1 MSHAVLDVTVCEHE
15 IYDPK
20 KCFRIEPLAKGT
32 TAAMHVFVTPKS
44 VLFEENTP
52 MLTVIPIGAQ
62 FDVYPICAERSCV
75 GVDAA
80 PYPAKPFKFLRFVPA
95 KTNTTA
101 KTLRASYED
110 QPPGWGSVAVDGHES
125 VPVNGGRL
133 TVLDKAVDTDNKR
146 WYLGAIVFK
155 VQTAPVGAVQHV
167 MGKQLDIAEKHA
179 KTKFGVY
186 FVHLATGDVQMYV
199 DDDRC
204 INGATISTDV
214 NLESSVED
222 GTMPSRLTP
231 SLVRVI
237 AAQN

>member
-1 MSHAVLDVTVCEHE
+1 NDIRVFLNWEAQSAQNCTPCLQMRGSVIVLALALARPARGVDVDQTPCMSHARLDVTVCEHE

-32 TAAMHVFVTPKS
+32 TAAMHVFVTPLS
-44 VLFEENTP
+44 ALLEEDTP
-52 MLTVIPIGAQ
+52 MRTVIPVGAQ

-101 KTLRASYED
+101 KTLRARYED

-155 VQTAPVGAVQHV
+155 V
-167 MGKQLDIAEKHA
+167 
-179 KTKFGVY
+179 
-186 FVHLATGDVQMYV
+186 
-199 DDDRC
+199 R
-204 INGATISTDV
+204 
-214 NLESSVED
+214 
-222 GTMPSRLTP
+222 
-231 SLVRVI
+231 
-237 AAQN
+237 